1 MVANIDQ
8 ATWLYDKIRSY
19 IPANR
24 VITGNDINFPCP
36 FCNEAVNAKKR
47 GTRRGHYYV
56 NTQTYWCYRCEKWAH
71 GLELYAVLSGQPLDS
86 IKPEY
91 FRFKYS
97 KDSKLILPSEYTK
110 DEYGI
115 EYNEIP
121 TEFRNELTISAKNY
135 LINRRIFKAPGLP
148 KDYKFYYYK
157 DPKHPRDFIVIP
169 WIYNGQECYY
179 QRRILNDKTNSGIKY
194 IFPKDTEKAVFG
206 LDNIDTSF
214 KYIICTEGVFDAI
227 WIKNGVAIGGKALS
241 DYQKWFIA
249 QRYPHHVLAYAFD
262 NDIAGKDAMLKTIEK
277 NPNSKFLNWYGY
289 SKDCKDINEFI
300 IKYNSNIFNN
310 QNNIEK
316 MICSSVQMK
325 LILKYNK

>member
-1 MVANIDQ
+1 MSSDLDQ
-8 ATWLYDKIRSY
+8 ASWLYDKIRSH
-19 IPANR
+19 IPSNR

-71 GLELYAVLSGQPLDS
+71 GLELYAVLSGQPLES

-91 FRFKYS
+91 FRFKYN
-97 KDSKLILPSEYTK
+97 KDSKPISSTEYTK
-110 DEYGI
+110 EAYGI
-115 EYNEIP
+115 EYNEVP
-121 TEFRNELTISAKNY
+121 EEFRNELPISAKNY
-135 LINRRIFKAPGLP
+135 LINRRIFKAPGIP

-157 DPKHPRDFIVIP
+157 DPKLPRDFIVIP

-179 QRRILNDKTNSGIKY
+179 QRRVLTDKTNSGIKY
-194 IFPKDTEKAVFG
+194 IFPKDIEKAVFG

-249 QRYPHHVLAYAFD
+249 QRYPHHTLVYALD
-262 NDIAGKDAMLKTIEK
+262 NDRPGKEAMLKTIEK
-277 NPNSKFLNWYGY
+277 NPNSRFLNWHVYANG
-289 SKDCKDINEFI
+289 CKDVNEFV
-300 IKYNSNIFNN
+300 IKYNSNIFNSQKN
-310 QNNIEK
+310 LEK
-316 MICSSVQMK
+316 MICSGAKMK

>member
-1 MVANIDQ
+1 MSQNLDQ
-8 ATWLYDKIRSY
+8 ATWLYDKIRLY

-24 VITGNDINFPCP
+24 IITGNDINFPCP

-47 GTRRGHYYV
+47 GTRRGHYYIH
-56 NTQTYWCYRCEKWAH
+56 TQTFWCYRCEKWAH
-71 GLELYAVLSGQPLDS
+71 GLELYAKLSGAALED

-97 KDSKLILPSEYTK
+97 KDSKDIKEIDNIK
-110 DEYGI
+110 RAFCI

-121 TEFRNELTISAKNY
+121 PEFRNKLPIHAKNY
-135 LINRRIFKAPGLP
+135 LIKRRIFNAPGLL

-157 DPKHPRDFIVIP
+157 DPKLPRDFIVIP

-194 IFPKDTEKAVFG
+194 IFPKDIEKAIFG

-227 WIKNGVAIGGKALS
+227 WIKNGIAIGGKMLS
-241 DYQKWFIA
+241 EYQKWFIA
-249 QRYPHHVLAYAFD
+249 QRYPHHTLVYALD
-262 NDIAGKDAMLKTIEK
+262 NDKAGKEATLKIIEK
-277 NPNSKFLNWYGY
+277 NTNSKFLNWYNY
-289 SKDCKDINEFI
+289 AKEAKDVNEFI

-310 QNNIEK
+310 QKNLEK
-316 MICSSVQMK
+316 MICSSASMK